1 MLWQAYNWFNK
12 RNPIKVTLIK
22 ADYAT
27 TFLNLSCR
35 LPFSV
40 TSPTRDD
47 WFAADRQSILR
58 HNWHDRS
65 ARMHAETHAIKAQC
79 DIFWARARANNSLVD
94 ALRNNF
100 QWNVARY
107 KSALCVWARVCVVW
121 VRESSA
127 RILRPT
133 EWWRISLFARA
144 RSKLQLVMDIC
155 LRPSRAHLCVSP
167 TIDICLRSK

>member
-1 MLWQAYNWFNK
+1 
-12 RNPIKVTLIK
+12 VTLIK

-35 LPFSV
+35 RLLVRLRPHMMIDLQWTDGAFFGIIGTIGV
-40 TSPTRDD
+40 RTCMQRPTP
-47 WFAADRQSILR
+47 
-58 HNWHDRS
+58 
-65 ARMHAETHAIKAQC
+65 KAQC

-107 KSALCVWARVCVVW
+107 KSALCVCARVCVVW

-127 RILRPT
+127 RILQST